1 MPRSPMLGRTRFAIV
16 LFLALFPARALAAPP
31 EAPPPPEHDLAFRS
45 GLEQYAHGNFVAAI
59 TTWESLLRTM
69 GEDRGY
75 KVLYNLGLAYQ
86 AIGDVTRAVE
96 RYVAFTTQVE
106 RKRPVAPELEDRAS
120 DAQKRIDQIRSTYGS
135 VNVLAPKRGGLVLT
149 RVGTAEPRA
158 AGYVVY
164 LAPGSHVIEI
174 AIGTDR
180 LQKKSIEVE
189 AGKTIEVDTSP
200 PEEPAPPP
208 VTQQPI
214 PRPEESATPRNANW
228 LWYGGFATFG
238 AFSVPLL
245 LHFVTLRQKTDAEE
259 LGPGHPDYGPAKSD
273 YETSRTLTFV
283 AYALPAVVAAVSIGG
298 YYFSG
303 DSKPR
308 AAIGISPRG
317 LSLSGSF

>member
-1 MPRSPMLGRTRFAIV
+1 MDRRRSYRWRFAIV
-16 LFLALFPARALAAPP
+16 LFLSLVSLHALAAPA

-106 RKRPVAPELEDRAS
+106 KRKPVSQELEDRAS

-180 LQKKSIEVE
+180 LHKKTVEVE
-189 AGKTIEVDTSP
+189 AGKSIEVDTSP

-208 VTQQPI
+208 M
-214 PRPEESATPRNANW
+214 PRESAPAPAARGPRNANW

-238 AFSVPLL
+238 ALSVPLV
-245 LHFVTLRQKTDAEE
+245 LHFVSLRQRSDAEE
-259 LGPGHPDYGPAKSD
+259 LGQGHPDYASAKSD
-273 YETSRTLTFV
+273 YETLRTLTFV
-283 AYALPAVVAAVSIGG
+283 AYALPAVVATVSIGG

-303 DSKPR
+303 GEAKPR
-308 AAIGISPRG
+308 ASLKIGPTG
-317 LSLSGSF
+317 VAVTGKF